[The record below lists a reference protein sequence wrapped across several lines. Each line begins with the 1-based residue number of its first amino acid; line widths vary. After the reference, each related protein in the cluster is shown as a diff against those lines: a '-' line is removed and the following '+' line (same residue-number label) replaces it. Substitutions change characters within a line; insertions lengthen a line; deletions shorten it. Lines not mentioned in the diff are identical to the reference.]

1 MLSMNLIAPLPQL
14 DIYHLQELIFIH
26 LLQEQ
31 LELCMALSME
41 ELTKLSWECCN
52 KSGKRRISLNSSRT
66 LRTEKNYCMDLV
78 TEFTRVMIL
87 GLKSSKKLLMKFSK
101 SLENKSLLKSQC
113 NWKRLLWAIN
123 ILFKENFILMLIS
136 IVALF
141 TRQWDSLL
149 TCSQFFSWSLELLDG
164 LLIGMNFWMTQ
175 RTRLLDQ
182 GKIMSVITLVTS
194 CL

>member
-1 MLSMNLIAPLPQL
+1 MSLIVPLLQL

-41 ELTKLSWECCN
+41 ELTRLSWECCN
-52 KSGKRRISLNSSRT
+52 KSERRRISLNSSKM

-78 TEFTRVMIL
+78 IEFTRVMIL
-87 GLKSSKKLLMKFSK
+87 GLKSSKKLLMKFLK
-101 SLENKSLLKSQC
+101 SLEKKSLLKSPC
-113 NWKRLLWAIN
+113 NWKKLLWAIN
-123 ILFKENFILMLIS
+123 ILLKENFILMLIS
-136 IVALF
+136 IVALS

-149 TCSQFFSWSLELLDG
+149 TCSQFFSWFLELLDG

-182 GKIMSVITLVTS
+182 GKIMSAITLVTS